1 MNAMSTVGIIE
12 EQSMSFS
19 LPSLPKNVTVTTDVS
34 TEEFLWLCVFF
45 FSLGTFVYA
54 SLKRKT

>member
-1 MNAMSTVGIIE
+1 MSTVGIIE

-19 LPSLPKNVTVTTDVS
+19 LPTLPKNVTVTTDVS